1 MKVFTLWHLLYT
13 NNQIYFNLYYKS
25 ISVVL
30 VLIFVEIATDFFILI
45 LLIRSCID
53 LLIYYY
59 ILINIS
65 KKKKLLMYYEQG

>member
-13 NNQIYFNLYYKS
+13 NYQIYFNLYYKS

-45 LLIRSCID
+45 LLIHSCID

-65 KKKKLLMYYEQG
+65 